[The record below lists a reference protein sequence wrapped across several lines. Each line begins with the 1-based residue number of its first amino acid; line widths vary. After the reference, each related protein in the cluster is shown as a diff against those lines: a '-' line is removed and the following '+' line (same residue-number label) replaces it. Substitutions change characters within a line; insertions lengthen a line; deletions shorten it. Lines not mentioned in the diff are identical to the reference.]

1 MGALDGVGI
10 DSVIQA
16 AKAREAEL
24 DAVGQNQFLEMLVA
38 QLENQDPLNPQD
50 SADFAA
56 QLAQFST
63 VEQLI
68 AMRSGIDDLVAA
80 FKEQAAGE
88 TPATAALDA
97 ASLVGREVVVF
108 GSQIEVDGDQTVIE
122 LPLRN
127 ADTAVTANVRIYDSE
142 GRIRYQGSLL
152 QSDANG
158 QPIAL
163 RPGDHSF
170 DFDPRAHNLPEGV
183 YRIEFN
189 ATGTDGEPV
198 TILPMVTGVVTG
210 AVVAGQPAIRIG
222 SRLFPVEDILEVRL
236 APGSTAASAADGSS
250 AASDA
255 SETGGGQTVLR
266 PTGRTPVAS

>member
-10 DSVIQA
+10 DSVIKA
-16 AKAREAEL
+16 AEARKNEQ

-68 AMRSGIDDLVAA
+68 AMRTGIDKLVTA
-80 FKEQAAGE
+80 FSEQDDDGG
-88 TPATAALDA
+88 TPAAKLDP

-108 GSQIEVDGDQTVIE
+108 GSQIEVDEDRSPIE

-127 ADTAVTANVRIYDSE
+127 ADTAVKANVNIY
-142 GRIRYQGSLL
+142 
-152 QSDANG
+152 DANG
-158 QPIAL
+158 RIVHTASILRNDANGRPIAL

-170 DFDPRAHNLPEGV
+170 EFDPRDHGLPSGN
-183 YRIEFN
+183 YRIEFT
-189 ATGTDGEPV
+189 AEGTDGEPV

-210 AVVAGQPAIRIG
+210 AVVAGTPAIRIG
-222 SRLFPVEDILEVRL
+222 NRLFALEDILEVRM
-236 APGSTAASAADGSS
+236 APGTTGATDGTGSTALGG
-250 AASDA
+250 
-255 SETGGGQTVLR
+255 TGGGQTVLY
-266 PTGRTPVAS
+266 PTGRTPAS

>member
-16 AKAREAEL
+16 AERRQNEQ

-68 AMRSGIDDLVAA
+68 AMRTGIDKLVTA
-80 FKEQAAGE
+80 FSEQDGGE
-88 TPATAALDA
+88 TPAAKLDP

-108 GSQIEVDGDQTVIE
+108 GSQVEVDEDRTAIE

-127 ADTAVTANVRIYDSE
+127 ADTAVEAGVRIFDSNGNVRYE
-142 GRIRYQGSLL
+142 GSILET
-152 QSDANG
+152 DANG
-158 QPIAL
+158 RPIAM
-163 RPGDHSF
+163 RPGDHTF
-170 DFDPRAHNLPEGV
+170 ELDPAAHNLPVGT
-183 YRIEFN
+183 YRIEFT
-189 ATGTDGEPV
+189 AKGTDGEPV

-210 AVVAGQPAIRIG
+210 AVVAGEPAVRIG
-222 SRLFPVEDILEVRL
+222 SRLFSVEDILEVRL
-236 APGSTAASAADGSS
+236 APGTNGAPGTPAS
-250 AASDA
+250 
-255 SETGGGQTVLR
+255 
-266 PTGRTPVAS
+266 

>member
-10 DSVIQA
+10 DSVIKA
-16 AKAREAEL
+16 AESRQNEQ

-68 AMRSGIDDLVAA
+68 AMRSGIDKLVAA
-80 FKEQAAGE
+80 FSEQDDDESSAAK
-88 TPATAALDA
+88 LDP

-108 GSQIEVDGDQTVIE
+108 GSQIEVDADRAPIE

-127 ADTAVTANVRIYDSE
+127 ADTAVEAGVRIYDSN
-142 GRIRYQGSLL
+142 GTVRYSASILET
-152 QSDANG
+152 DANG
-158 QPIAL
+158 RPIAL
-163 RPGDHSF
+163 RPGDHTF
-170 DFDPRAHNLPEGV
+170 AFDPAEHNLPAGT
-183 YRIEFN
+183 YRIEFT
-189 ATGTDGEPV
+189 AKGTDGEAV

-210 AVVAGQPAIRIG
+210 AVVAGEPAVRIG
-222 SRLFPVEDILEVRL
+222 NRLFSVEDILEVRL
-236 APGSTAASAADGSS
+236 APGADGTSESS
-250 AASDA
+250 ASN
-255 SETGGGQTVLR
+255 ETGGGQTVLY
-266 PTGRTPVAS
+266 PSGRTPAS

>member
-1 MGALDGVGI
+1 MSALDGVGI

-16 AKAREAEL
+16 AKARDAKQ
-24 DAVGQNQFLEMLVA
+24 DAVGQNQFLKMLVA
-38 QLENQDPLNPQD
+38 QLENQDPLSPQD

-68 AMRSGIDDLVAA
+68 AMRTGIDKLVGV
-80 FKEQAAGE
+80 FSDSRNGE
-88 TPATAALDA
+88 APARASLDP

-108 GSQIEVDGDQTVIE
+108 GRQIEVDGDRNPIS

-152 QSDANG
+152 QTDANG
-158 QPIAL
+158 RPIAL

-183 YRIEFN
+183 YRIELS
-189 ATGTDGEPV
+189 ATGTSGEPV

-222 SRLFPVEDILEVRL
+222 NRLFSIEDVLEVRL
-236 APGSTAASAADGSS
+236 APGSGGSNASGDSSTAGGSN
-250 AASDA
+250 
-255 SETGGGQTVLR
+255 ETGGAQTLLR
-266 PTGRTPVAS
+266 PIGRTPVAS

>member
-16 AKAREAEL
+16 AKAREAEQ
-24 DAVGQNQFLEMLVA
+24 DAVGQNQFLQMLVA

-68 AMRSGIDDLVAA
+68 AMRTGIDKLVSVFSDSKNGDAPA
-80 FKEQAAGE
+80 RAILDPAG
-88 TPATAALDA
+88 
-97 ASLVGREVVVF
+97 LVGREVVVF
-108 GSQIEVDGDQTVIE
+108 GRQIEVDGDRNPIA

-142 GRIRYQGSLL
+142 GRIRYEGSLL
-152 QSDANG
+152 QADANG
-158 QPIAL
+158 RPIAL

-183 YRIEFN
+183 YRIELS
-189 ATGTDGEPV
+189 ATGTNGEPV

-222 SRLFPVEDILEVRL
+222 NRLFSIEDILEVRP
-236 APGSTAASAADGSS
+236 APGSGGTSTASES
-250 AASDA
+250 

-266 PTGRTPVAS
+266 PIGRTPVGS

>member
-16 AKAREAEL
+16 AKAREAKQ

-68 AMRSGIDDLVAA
+68 AMRSGIDKLVAA
-80 FKEQAAGE
+80 FSDQNDGE
-88 TPATAALDA
+88 TPATAGLDP

-108 GSQIEVDGDQTVIE
+108 GSQIEVDEDGTAIE

-127 ADTAVTANVRIYDSE
+127 AETAVTANVRIFDSE
-142 GRIRYQGSLL
+142 GRIRYEGSLL
-152 QSDANG
+152 QADANG
-158 QPIAL
+158 RPIAL

-183 YRIEFN
+183 YRVEFS

-210 AVVAGQPAIRIG
+210 AVVAGQPAIRMG
-222 SRLFPVEDILEVRL
+222 NRLFSIEDILEVRL
-236 APGSTAASAADGSS
+236 APGSGGSS
-250 AASDA
+250 TAGGA

-266 PTGRTPVAS
+266 PTGRTPGAS